1 MIERYALP
9 EIARIWS
16 DGYKYDLWCEIEVLY
31 CEGMARYGLI
41 PKKAAG
47 EIRSRAGY
55 SISSIQKIERTTR
68 HDVIAFLTDMS
79 NRIGPSGRYLHL
91 GMTSS
96 DLLDTALA
104 CQMRAAGI
112 IILGKLKK
120 FRTVLKRKALQYRST
135 PMVGRTHG
143 IHAEPITFGLK
154 LLVWYAETDR
164 HASRLERAI
173 EDVSVGQITGAVG
186 TMTHIDHRV
195 ERYVMQR
202 LGLRAAP
209 VTTQVIQR
217 DRHAAFLTALALAGS
232 SLDKMATEIR
242 SLQRTDIGEA
252 EEPFTR
258 GQKGSS
264 AMPHKRNPIL
274 CERISGMARVLRSNA
289 TAAMENVSL
298 WHERDISHSS
308 VERIIIP
315 DSTML
320 LAYML
325 EKFGWVMANLRV
337 DKKKMMQNLMAT
349 GQLLF
354 SQHVLLLLVRKGL
367 SREVA
372 YESVQRAAMRSMKTS
387 KSFKELL
394 AADRRIAK
402 ICSQEELDE
411 AFNLDDHLRNIDF
424 IFSRVLSRR
433 GKPPKRPSRGGRP
446 PKKR

>member
-1 MIERYALP
+1 LIERYALP

-16 DGYKYDLWCEIEVLY
+16 DGYRYDLWREIEVLY

-41 PKKAAG
+41 PKKDAR

-55 SISSIQKIERTTR
+55 SIASIQKIERTTR

-104 CQMRAAGI
+104 CQMRDAGV
-112 IILGKLKK
+112 IILRKLRKL
-120 FRTVLKRKALQYRST
+120 RTVLKRKALQYRLT

-154 LLVWYAETDR
+154 LLVWYAEIDR
-164 HASRLERAI
+164 HVSRLERAA
-173 EDVSVGQITGAVG
+173 EDVAVGKVTGAVG

-202 LGLRAAP
+202 LGIKAAP
-209 VTTQVIQR
+209 VTTQIIQR
-217 DRHAAFLTALALAGS
+217 DRHAAFLTAIALVGS
-232 SLDKMATEIR
+232 SLEKMATEIR

-274 CERISGMARVLRSNA
+274 CERISGMARILRSNA
-289 TAAMENVSL
+289 TAAMENVPL

-320 LAYML
+320 LVYML
-325 EKFGWVMANLRV
+325 EKFTWVMAHLRV
-337 DKKKMMQNLMAT
+337 DKKAMMRNLMAT

-367 SREVA
+367 SREAA
-372 YESVQRAAMRSMKTS
+372 YESVQRAAMKSMGSDTS
-387 KSFKELL
+387 FEKLL

-402 ICSQEELDE
+402 VCSEEELEEVFD
-411 AFNLDDHLRNIDF
+411 LDSHLRKVDF
-424 IFSRVLSRR
+424 IFGRVLSRR
-433 GKPPKRPSRGGRP
+433 GRP